1 MTESVS
7 ALVWDHLPGILQAI
21 TTGLVLWGWWS
32 LKRVFVTRSD
42 FETRQAAVSAR
53 LDAIEDRQYSRTTA
67 LQQIDFKLDALP
79 TSDEVRGLAIS
90 LKEMEGDLKGI
101 RAQVEGLS
109 HATAR
114 LERAVDMFTESHM
127 EKN

>member
-1 MTESVS
+1 MTESIPT
-7 ALVWDHLPGILQAI
+7 LLWDHLPGILQGL
-21 TTGLVLWGWWS
+21 TTGLVAWGWWS
-32 LKRVFVTRSD
+32 LKHIFVSRAD
-42 FETRQAAVSAR
+42 FEIRKAATDNR
-53 LDAIEDRQYSRTTA
+53 LDAIENRQYDRTTA

-79 TSDEVRGLAIS
+79 TSEEVQGLAIS

-114 LERAVDMFTESHM
+114 LERAVDMFTEVHM

>member
-1 MTESVS
+1 MMETLP
-7 ALVWDHLPGILQAI
+7 ALLWEHLPGILQGV
-21 TTGLVLWGWWS
+21 TTALVVWGWWS
-32 LKRVFVTRSD
+32 LKRVFVTRTD
-42 FETRQAAVSAR
+42 FEACRAATAAR
-53 LDAIEDRQYSRTTA
+53 LDAIEGRQYSRTTA

-114 LERAVDMFTESHM
+114 LERAVDMFTEVHM
-127 EKN
+127 EKK

>member
-1 MTESVS
+1 M
-7 ALVWDHLPGILQAI
+7 
-21 TTGLVLWGWWS
+21 
-32 LKRVFVTRSD
+32 
-42 FETRQAAVSAR
+42 
-53 LDAIEDRQYSRTTA
+53 
-67 LQQIDFKLDALP
+67 QQIDFKLDALP

-90 LKEMEGDLKGI
+90 LKEIEGDLKGI

-114 LERAVDMFTESHM
+114 LERTVDMFTEVHM

>member
-1 MTESVS
+1 MMESLP
-7 ALVWDHLPGILQAI
+7 ALLWEHLPGILQGV
-21 TTGLVLWGWWS
+21 TTALVVWGWWS
-32 LKRVFVTRSD
+32 LKRVFVTRTD
-42 FETRQAAVSAR
+42 FEACRAATAAR
-53 LDAIEDRQYSRTTA
+53 LDAVESRQYSRTTA

-90 LKEMEGDLKGI
+90 LKEIEGDLKGI

-114 LERAVDMFTESHM
+114 LERTVDMFTEVHM